1 MGNHNLIPHRRQS
14 VSLSVPQS
22 ALEPEFPEQQTASG
36 AEKKE
41 VHKAPGKWNHRQQ
54 EGNLWQ
60 LETT

>member
-41 VHKAPGKWNHRQQ
+41 VHKAPGK
-54 EGNLWQ
+54 
-60 LETT
+60 